1 MIIHFISP
9 SWRNLAKIWMTTV
22 VCGFFFVLLK
32 FLFFPRVSSY
42 RLTDRTHK
50 GRGQAPTLSD
60 PPLSNTSFCLLP
72 RAYKFAQGPHP
83 MWFPTLLKHP
93 FFAPPPP
100 RTGVRSNLL
109 QIWRCGIQIIH
120 FMANWVFCEF
130 WFEFQGRE
138 KGLGGKGGWCA
149 NNPSGECKF
158 APNHSSGVRCKIF
171 ITALCFVLL
180 PILLRDWIY
189 KKYSFFALA
198 ALYPKYLLVDE
209 FYNLWIMTRELS
221 DTGDTNIFNLCNV
234 HISTTVNSVWGSHTM
249 RTLSTAA
256 QTWDITPSQLQK
268 KQAILPSANI
278 CHMNTC
284 NLEIEFWVKVS
295 NTTFVQ
301 RKDETGAQ
309 GRTPC
314 LVCGF

>member
-158 APNHSSGVRCKIF
+158 PQTTHQEFSARFSSRR
-171 ITALCFVLL
+171 FVLYSCQFCSETEFTKNILFL
-180 PILLRDWIY
+180 PLQLFTPNIY
-189 KKYSFFALA
+189 L
-198 ALYPKYLLVDE
+198 
-209 FYNLWIMTRELS
+209 
-221 DTGDTNIFNLCNV
+221 
-234 HISTTVNSVWGSHTM
+234 
-249 RTLSTAA
+249 
-256 QTWDITPSQLQK
+256 
-268 KQAILPSANI
+268 
-278 CHMNTC
+278 
-284 NLEIEFWVKVS
+284 
-295 NTTFVQ
+295 
-301 RKDETGAQ
+301 
-309 GRTPC
+309 
-314 LVCGF
+314 